1 VPPSTTPTTISR
13 APARNLTSRP
23 VFEAINRVKPMRSPF
38 LAAQYT
44 LGGILCTGP
53 KDLRAGGQMTRSAP
67 YGDHLARALLALSVR
82 ATLTVTSSSHE
93 REER

>member
-1 VPPSTTPTTISR
+1 
-13 APARNLTSRP
+13 
-23 VFEAINRVKPMRSPF
+23 
-38 LAAQYT
+38 
-44 LGGILCTGP
+44 
-53 KDLRAGGQMTRSAP
+53 MTRSAP